1 MFGLNKIIFRTVT
14 LVTIGMAGTLGL
26 TGLMVSAPASAQTYP
41 AKLVRFIVTYPAG
54 GSSDVMARI
63 IGAQLT
69 EYWGQQVVVES
80 RPGADGSIGME
91 YASKQPADGYTFL
104 LGNFG
109 PVVAKPLLAK
119 VNYDWRK
126 DFAPVSRITIS
137 ANILVIPKTM
147 PVTTIKDLVALAKQ
161 RPGELSYGTSGPGS
175 MSHFAGEMFQQI
187 AGVKMITVPYKGNAL
202 AITDV
207 MGGQITTMFSDALPA
222 MQAMKTGKL
231 RAMAVTSEQR
241 WPFTPELP
249 TLAEAGL
256 KGFAAVNWWGI
267 LFPAGVPRPIID
279 KVNADLVKALGT
291 QNVKS
296 RLGELGVDVISST
309 PEQFGAFMASE
320 ALRWGKLIKD
330 AGLRVE
336 P

>member
-1 MFGLNKIIFRTVT
+1 MHALTKK
-14 LVTIGMAGTLGL
+14 LVGAAAVVMMGSGA
-26 TGLMVSAPASAQTYP
+26 VVAQTYP
-41 AKLVRFIVTYPAG
+41 NKVVRFIVTYPAG

-63 IGAQLT
+63 IGQQLT
-69 EYWGQQVVVES
+69 EYWGQQVIVES

-119 VNYDWRK
+119 VNYDWQK

-137 ANILVIPKTM
+137 ANILVVPKTM
-147 PVTTIKDLVALAKQ
+147 PVTNIKQLVALARQ
-161 RPGELSYGTSGPGS
+161 RPGELTYGTSGPGS
-175 MSHFAGEMFQQI
+175 MSHFAGEMFQQL

-202 AITDV
+202 AITDI

-231 RAMAVTSEQR
+231 RAMAVTSEKR

-249 TLAEAGL
+249 TLAEEGI

-279 KVNADLVKALGT
+279 KVNADLVKALAT
-291 QNVKS
+291 QNVKT
-296 RLGELGVDVISST
+296 RLGELGVDTISST
-309 PEQFGAFMASE
+309 PEQFRDFMASE
-320 ALRWGKLIKD
+320 ATLWGKLIKD
-330 AGLRVE
+330 ANLKVQ
-336 P
+336 